1 MEILDYKPNSY
12 KSKEEQGAKN
22 EPQRAEKVVNGTVKV
37 KKKSKFGRDF
47 NDVKDYAVKEVIVP
61 GFKEILF
68 SVLKEGAERL
78 IFGDSGSRRDRKRS
92 TAEKVSYRDYYGRG
106 DDRRETSRARTRFDY
121 DDLIFPDYG
130 EADAVLDRMGEMIRK
145 YHFVTVGDMYDMADI
160 TAPHTSYNYGWDD
173 ISSADIRR
181 APGGGYI
188 IDLPRAIPRDR

>member
-12 KSKEEQGAKN
+12 KSKEEQESKD
-22 EPQRAEKVVNGTVKV
+22 ERKKAEKVVNGVVKV
-37 KKKSKFGRDF
+37 KKTSKLGRDF
-47 NDVKDYAVKEVIVP
+47 SDVKDYAVKEVIVP

-78 IFGDSGSRRDRKRS
+78 IFGDSVSRRERKRS
-92 TAEKVSYRDYYGRG
+92 PAEKVSYRDYYGR
-106 DDRRETSRARTRFDY
+106 DDRRETTRARTRFDY

-130 EADAVLDRMGEMIRK
+130 QADAVLDRMGEMIRK

-173 ISSADIRR
+173 ISRAEIRR
-181 APGGGYI
+181 SSGGGYI